1 MNKLTKKQ
9 LLIGGLIL
17 LFVINIAAL
26 GTIIYQNQKYKAPA
40 EEEEYSERSW
50 NESRKGKREKDFRH
64 KGHKD
69 DGYEKKRG
77 NRFDHFIKDELNF
90 DEDQFSKFLDIREK
104 NKEKQHNIVRK
115 LSQKREKMMNELST
129 ENPDTTKLRQ
139 IAKQIGNLHE
149 ELKKGTIE
157 HFIQVKSICNPSQ
170 KGKFNKLI
178 KKMEKHKK
186 HRHRPDRNHESDQDH
201 GSKLRYNSECNQ

>member
-40 EEEEYSERSW
+40 KEEEYSERSW
-50 NESRKGKREKDFRH
+50 RENRKGKKEKDFRH

-69 DGYEKKRG
+69 DDYKKRRG

-90 DEDQFSKFLDIREK
+90 DEDQFSKFLDLREK
-104 NKEKQHNIVRK
+104 NKEKQHNTVRK
-115 LSQKREKMMNELST
+115 LSLKREEMMKELSA
-129 ENPDTTKLRQ
+129 ENPDTTELKQ

-157 HFIQVKSICNPSQ
+157 HFIQVKAICNPSQ
-170 KGKFNKLI
+170 KKKFNELI
-178 KKMEKHKK
+178 QKMEKHKGQ
-186 HRHRPDRNHESDQDH
+186 HHRPDRDH
-201 GSKLRYNSECNQ
+201 GPKSRYNPECNQ

>member
-26 GTIIYQNQKYKAPA
+26 GTIIYQNQKYKVPV
-40 EEEEYSERSW
+40 EEEENSKRSW
-50 NESRKGKREKDFRH
+50 DDSRKGNREKDYRH

-69 DGYEKKRG
+69 DGYEKRRG

-90 DEDQFSKFLDIREK
+90 DEDQYSKFLDLREK

-115 LSQKREKMMNELST
+115 LSQKRKEMMSELSA
-129 ENPDTTKLRQ
+129 ENPDTTKLKQ
-139 IAKQIGNLHE
+139 IAKQIGELHE
-149 ELKKGTIE
+149 ELKKGTIN
-157 HFIQVKSICNPSQ
+157 HFIQVKAICNPSQ
-170 KGKFNKLI
+170 KEKFNELI
-178 KKMEKHKK
+178 QKMEKHKG
-186 HRHRPDRNHESDQDH
+186 RPHRPDRGY
-201 GSKLRYNSECNQ
+201 GSKSRYSPECNQ

>member
-17 LFVINIAAL
+17 LFVINLAAL
-26 GTIIYQNQKYKAPA
+26 GTIIYQNQKYKETAK
-40 EEEEYSERSW
+40 EEEYPEKAW
-50 NESRKGKREKDFRH
+50 NESRKGEREKDFRH

-69 DGYEKKRG
+69 DNYNKRRG

-90 DEDQFSKFLDIREK
+90 DENQFSKFLDLREK
-104 NKEKQHNIVRK
+104 NKQKQHNIVRK
-115 LSQKREKMMNELST
+115 LSQKREEMMKELSAK
-129 ENPDTTKLRQ
+129 NPDTTKLEQ

-157 HFIQVKSICNPSQ
+157 HFIRVKAICSPSQ
-170 KGKFNKLI
+170 EEKFNELI
-178 KKMEKHKK
+178 QKMEKHKE
-186 HRHRPDRNHESDQDH
+186 RHYRPDRNHGPKS
-201 GSKLRYNSECNQ
+201 RYNPECNQ